1 MASDA
6 KSKILVIGGTGY
18 IGKHVVAA
26 SARLGHPTLALV
38 RDTAPSDPAKAQLLK
53 TFQDSG
59 VTLLKGDL
67 YDHGSLVSAVK
78 AADVV
83 ISTLGAM
90 QIAEQTKLIAAIKEA
105 GNVKRFFPSEFG
117 LDVDRTGAV
126 EPAKSIFAIKAGIR
140 RAIEG
145 EDIPYTYV
153 VANYFAGYSLPTIGQ
168 VLSPAPPTDNVVILG
183 DGETKVVFVDE
194 ADIGAYTV
202 LAADDPRAEN
212 KVLYIKPPANTLS
225 HNELVALWE
234 KKTGK
239 TFQRVY
245 VPEDAVLKQIQE
257 APIPMNIIF
266 SIGHAS
272 YIKGDQTNI
281 EIAPSFGVEA
291 SELYPDVKYTTVD
304 DLLNRLC
311 CSGADWI
318 NLNFPA
324 LLYTGGR
331 LVLDLQ
337 GDDEEE
343 TKAKGM
349 CSSGICFALQDRSCT
364 PPPTTCTTHGVSI
377 FTGPATCTTHGVD
390 APWRWRP
397 AATTSASGHSSA
409 DTEYPSLRLWRAC
422 HRSIDSIDAHAACGA
437 ATTVGADAT
446 SLSAFLGSYRR
457 VGRPGVLP
465 VPARLGWRIH
475 PPKVKIGSWKDRIHP

>member
-1 MASDA
+1 MASDG
-6 KSKILVIGGTGY
+6 KSKILVIGATGY
-18 IGKHVVAA
+18 IGRHVVAA

-38 RDTAPSDPAKAQLLK
+38 RDAAPSDPAKAQLLK

-59 VTLLKGDL
+59 VTLLTGDL
-67 YDHGSLVSAVK
+67 YDHGSLLSAVK

-83 ISTLGAM
+83 ISTLGSM
-90 QIAEQTKLIAAIKEA
+90 QIADQTKLIAAIKEA

-126 EPAKSIFAIKAGIR
+126 EPAKSIFALKAGIR
-140 RAIEG
+140 RAVEAEG
-145 EDIPYTYV
+145 ISYTYV

-168 VLSPAPPTDNVVILG
+168 VLSPAPPTDSVVILG

-225 HNELVALWE
+225 HNELASLWE

-304 DLLNRLC
+304 DLLNR
-311 CSGADWI
+311 
-318 NLNFPA
+318 
-324 LLYTGGR
+324 
-331 LVLDLQ
+331 
-337 GDDEEE
+337 
-343 TKAKGM
+343 
-349 CSSGICFALQDRSCT
+349 
-364 PPPTTCTTHGVSI
+364 
-377 FTGPATCTTHGVD
+377 
-390 APWRWRP
+390 
-397 AATTSASGHSSA
+397 
-409 DTEYPSLRLWRAC
+409 
-422 HRSIDSIDAHAACGA
+422 
-437 ATTVGADAT
+437 
-446 SLSAFLGSYRR
+446 FL
-457 VGRPGVLP
+457 
-465 VPARLGWRIH
+465 
-475 PPKVKIGSWKDRIHP
+475 